1 MSGTVTAEQVGLLRR
16 FIAERA
22 PATPIGA
29 HWLARVRPVALE
41 LVTLYSG
48 MRRVREPVDHALALA
63 VPLVTRDELV
73 TDETVRAFEQALSAV
88 DIAASPALRSVTQ
101 EARRA
106 LTDASG
112 KTLGEVLGHGATA

>member
-22 PATPIGA
+22 PATPTGA

-41 LVTLYSG
+41 LGTLYSG
-48 MRRVREPVDHALALA
+48 MRQVREPVDHALALA

-106 LTDASG
+106 LTEASG